1 MKNTLLAQFLKKPLT
16 TGAVCAS
23 SQSLARM
30 LVAGIGL
37 EHAENVA
44 ELGPGTGAVTG
55 TILRSVPGNGRFFA
69 VELNAD
75 VINAFHRNYPEV
87 TIYNDSAVNLPALL
101 DREHIESLDAV
112 ISGLPWAVFPS
123 ALLEDILQAVI
134 KSLKPGGYF
143 TTFAYIQ
150 GVLLPSGQ
158 SFRKR
163 LRRFFPQVEK
173 SPVVWNNFPPA
184 FVYRCRKGKEE

>member
-16 TGAVCAS
+16 TGAVCSS

-30 LVAGIGL
+30 LIAGIGL

-55 TILRSVPGNGRFFA
+55 TILRSVPGNSRFFA

-75 VINAFHRNYPEV
+75 VISAFHRNYPDV

-101 DREHIESLDAV
+101 GREHIESLDAV

-123 ALLEDILQAVI
+123 ALQEDILTAVL
-134 KSLKPGGYF
+134 KSLKSGGYF

-158 SFRKR
+158 SFRRR
-163 LRRFFPQVEK
+163 LSRFFPLVEK
-173 SPVVWNNFPPA
+173 SSVVWNNFPPA
-184 FVYRCRKGKEE
+184 FVYRCRKEKEE

>member
-30 LVAGIGL
+30 LVSGIGID
-37 EHAENVA
+37 HAENVA

-101 DREHIESLDAV
+101 DREHIDALDAV
-112 ISGLPWAVFPS
+112 ISGLPWAIFPS
-123 ALLEDILQAVI
+123 ALQEDILEAVI

-158 SFRKR
+158 SFKKR
-163 LRRFFPQVEK
+163 LRRLFPLVEK

-184 FVYRCRKGKEE
+184 FVYRCRKDPGQ